1 MSKRNSQPTTATK
14 PRRFLEIPELTKAER
29 ERFDKLIDR
38 APGYGP
44 NGDCWRWKGAHTGER
59 YPAFQIRGRVYH
71 AHRLAL
77 RLASGEDFPDRL
89 ACHKCDTPGCVRAE
103 HLFAGT
109 PKQNHDDMREKGRAK
124 LPPRK
129 GKSVDGERRT
139 NRNAPDARP
148 GRENHHRPDGTS

>member
-1 MSKRNSQPTTATK
+1 MSKRNSQPTATK
-14 PRRFLEIPELTKAER
+14 PRQFLPLPELTEAER
-29 ERFDKLIDR
+29 ARFDKLIDR
-38 APGYGP
+38 TPGLGP
-44 NGDCWRWKGAHTGER
+44 TGDCWLWKGAHTGEG
-59 YPAFQIRGRVYH
+59 YPAFPLAGRIYH

-77 RLASGEDFPDRL
+77 RLALGDDFPDRL

-109 PKQNHDDMREKGRAK
+109 PKQNHDDMKRKGRAK
-124 LPPRK
+124 LPPQK
-129 GKSVDGERRT
+129 GARVDGERRT